1 MLHTVS
7 DVMNFQATTESDSFP
22 VTEVFVDAQGGRIRF
37 VAVDIGGWFDST
49 HAIVGDSRFGV
60 PDTRRRAWPVDIK
73 REEIEAQPRWD
84 NEGWLKWFSDLT
96 SKPMLYAGPAS
107 AGYDPLM
114 LEQLRMQSEDGERDH
129 QGDAATTQQE
139 GAQAEKLVRGLLRS
153 SSFLGMTAQGNNDDD
168 LGHISDLLFDASV
181 MRVSHV
187 VIDNEKIFRDSRYC
201 IPFAQLRAVDEDASS
216 ARLDL
221 TLHSLTNAPKR
232 TEMEDVDQ
240 SSEFALPGAYYH
252 VGM

>member
-22 VTEVFVDAQGGRIRF
+22 VTEIFVDGHGGRIRF

-60 PDTRRRAWPVDIK
+60 PDTRRRTWPVDIK

-84 NEGWLKWFSDLT
+84 NEGWLAWFSDLT
-96 SKPMLYAGPAS
+96 AKPMLYAGPAS

-129 QGDAATTQQE
+129 RGDTQTTPQE
-139 GAQAEKLVRGLLRS
+139 SAQAENLVEGLMRS
-153 SSFLGMTAQGNNDDD
+153 SSLLGMTARGHDDD
-168 LGHISDLLFDASV
+168 LGHISDLLFEASA
-181 MRVSHV
+181 MRVSYV

-201 IPFAQLRAVDEDASS
+201 IPFAQLREVDEDATS

-221 TLHSLTNAPKR
+221 TLHSLANAPKR
-232 TEMEDVDQ
+232 TEMKDVDQ